1 MTIDLG
7 KEFERMAKDF
17 GINDKEVLS
26 SVRTMIRSTWGDS
39 IFKTEFLKS
48 NSVLIKNTNTRSM
61 KRFPMVRKYQCAI
74 CKEYFSGTEVEL
86 DHLDSENALT
96 EYEHINDFFK
106 TIVLTSPDKLQVLC
120 KDKKTK
126 KLGVTRFGCHN
137 IKTFSERYNVDFD
150 TARAEK
156 EAKQLVDKKLDKAY
170 LQENQLPVSSTQSL
184 RRKTIVA
191 HKLSLLNKGET
202 E

>member
-7 KEFERMAKDF
+7 REFRRMAKDF
-17 GINDKEVLS
+17 GIDDKEVLS

-61 KRFPMVRKYQCAI
+61 KRFPMVRKYRCAI

-126 KLGVTRFGCHN
+126 KLGVTRFGCHG
-137 IKTFSERYNVDFD
+137 IKTYQERYNVSFEQ
-150 TARAEK
+150 ALAEK
-156 EAKQLVDKKLDKAY
+156 KAIKLIKDKVDKQFLIDHNVTP
-170 LQENQLPVSSTQSL
+170 ESTQA
-184 RRKTIVA
+184 RRRQQIVEVLM
-191 HKLSLLNKGET
+191 KEK
-202 E
+202 

>member
-7 KEFERMAKDF
+7 KEFERMAKAF
-17 GINDKEVLS
+17 GIDDKEVLS

-39 IFKTEFLKS
+39 IFKTEFLKR

-126 KLGVTRFGCHN
+126 KLGVTRFGCHG
-137 IKTFSERYNVDFD
+137 IKTYQERYNVSFEQ
-150 TARAEK
+150 ALAEK
-156 EAKQLVDKKLDKAY
+156 KAIKLIKDKVDKQFLIDHNVTP
-170 LQENQLPVSSTQSL
+170 ESTQA
-184 RRKTIVA
+184 RRRQQIVEVIM
-191 HKLSLLNKGET
+191 KEK
-202 E
+202 

>member
-137 IKTFSERYNVDFD
+137 IKTYQERYNVSFEQALAEKKAIKLIKDKVDKQFLID
-150 TARAEK
+150 HNVTPESTQAQRRQQIVEVIMKEK
-156 EAKQLVDKKLDKAY
+156 EAAL
-170 LQENQLPVSSTQSL
+170 
-184 RRKTIVA
+184 
-191 HKLSLLNKGET
+191 
-202 E
+202 

>member
-7 KEFERMAKDF
+7 REFRRMAKDF
-17 GINDKEVLS
+17 GIDDKEVLS

-126 KLGVTRFGCHN
+126 KLGVTRFGCHG
-137 IKTFSERYNVDFD
+137 IKTYQERYNVSFEQ
-150 TARAEK
+150 ALAEK
-156 EAKQLVDKKLDKAY
+156 KAIKLIKDKVDKQFLIDHNVTP
-170 LQENQLPVSSTQSL
+170 ESTQAT
-184 RRKTIVA
+184 RRQQIVEVLM
-191 HKLSLLNKGET
+191 KEK
-202 E
+202 

>member
-126 KLGVTRFGCHN
+126 KLGVTRFGCHG
-137 IKTFSERYNVDFD
+137 IKTYQERYNVSFEQ
-150 TARAEK
+150 ALAEK
-156 EAKQLVDKKLDKAY
+156 KAIKLIKDKVDKQFLIDHNVTP
-170 LQENQLPVSSTQSL
+170 ESTQAT
-184 RRKTIVA
+184 RRQQIVEVLM
-191 HKLSLLNKGET
+191 KEK
-202 E
+202 

>member
-1 MTIDLG
+1 
-7 KEFERMAKDF
+7 MAKDF
-17 GINDKEVLS
+17 GIDDKEVLS

-61 KRFPMVRKYQCAI
+61 KRFPMVRKYRCAI

-126 KLGVTRFGCHN
+126 KLGVTRFGCHG
-137 IKTFSERYNVDFD
+137 IKTYQERYNVSFEQ
-150 TARAEK
+150 ALAEK
-156 EAKQLVDKKLDKAY
+156 KAIKLIKDKVDKQFLIDHNVTP
-170 LQENQLPVSSTQSL
+170 ESTQA
-184 RRKTIVA
+184 RRRQQIVEVLM
-191 HKLSLLNKGET
+191 KEK
-202 E
+202 